1 MLADGS
7 MHPIER
13 DTTMLLEIKFCDL
26 DPQELQ
32 IMEEQAVR
40 NVVEKIGESVL
51 WGPEQELSLLRYDDW
66 KGEYVRIED
75 GDEMVEEID
84 RQKGWDSKH
93 AQFYSELIEL
103 NGDSRVGYVPSKL
116 AAQMAEDDWA
126 AQRHTQPILT
136 EVTVLTGEA
145 VDNAVTVD
153 WNTVDIND

>member
-1 MLADGS
+1 V
-7 MHPIER
+7 
-13 DTTMLLEIKFCDL
+13 LLEIKFCDL

-84 RQKGWDSKH
+84 RQKG
-93 AQFYSELIEL
+93 
-103 NGDSRVGYVPSKL
+103 
-116 AAQMAEDDWA
+116 
-126 AQRHTQPILT
+126 
-136 EVTVLTGEA
+136 
-145 VDNAVTVD
+145 
-153 WNTVDIND
+153 